1 VNKNRLCFSCG
12 ECTLDEFCKE
22 RNKKRLWL
30 FEKKQDL
37 VYITKELIKFVLKL
51 AEYGV
56 FHTDI
61 KP

>member
-30 FEKKQDL
+30 FEK
-37 VYITKELIKFVLKL
+37 
-51 AEYGV
+51 
-56 FHTDI
+56 
-61 KP
+61 